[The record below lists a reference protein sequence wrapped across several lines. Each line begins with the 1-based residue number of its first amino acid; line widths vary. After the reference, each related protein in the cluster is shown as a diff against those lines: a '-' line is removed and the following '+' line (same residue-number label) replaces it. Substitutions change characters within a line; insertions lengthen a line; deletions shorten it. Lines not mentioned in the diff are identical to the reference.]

1 MFFHLICGCSL
12 KVSALFQAP
21 VSSALSFECLP
32 VACLL
37 ASFSFDLSVLTQSSA
52 TLAHAS
58 LRLIGILSPLLGSL
72 SHAVFIPGSSSPSP
86 VGSALR
92 ASQFCINKP
101 YNGEECHKL
110 IWILIPCGNKHIK
123 IWCDVANGIL
133 CSVIFM
139 LCFSNSIQIS
149 SIDKI

>member
-1 MFFHLICGCSL
+1 MFFRLICGCSL

-37 ASFSFDLSVLTQSSA
+37 HSFSFVLSVLTQSCA

-58 LRLIGILSPLLGSL
+58 LSLISILSPFLGSPCL
-72 SHAVFIPGSSSPSP
+72 AVLIPGSSFPSP
-86 VGSALR
+86 VGSTLR

-101 YNGEECHKL
+101 YNGEECHK
-110 IWILIPCGNKHIK
+110 IWILIPCANKHIK

-149 SIDKI
+149 SIYKI